1 MDPSPI
7 VDHFHQFGYSIGF
20 EKSRCSLVHL
30 IWFAT
35 TWVIWKERN
44 DINFRGTQ
52 SSLAQLSENVKLM
65 LRFFIIFFIT
75 GAKTFSYVR
84 VLANFAT
91 CY

>member
-1 MDPSPI
+1 MLTCAFDL
-7 VDHFHQFGYSIGF
+7 VCYYLGYMEGKERHKF
-20 EKSRCSLVHL
+20 LWHL